1 MGMWPKAFAQF
12 VELAP
17 HISRLLPMA
26 DRFFQSKTA
35 GDDDAHRKVV
45 EAVQTATDGL
55 RGDFGEVTA
64 AHTALSKQ
72 VGDLDGKLD
81 AAIAE
86 VQTAKLA
93 TDAVVAETATVK
105 LAIDSVANDIRATKF
120 AMEAIERRMTH
131 FETIQS
137 RLSYLYLFV
146 FVATLAMLVLLGLV
160 FARVH

>member
-26 DRFFQSKTA
+26 DRFFQSRNA
-35 GDDDAHRKVV
+35 SEDANRNVA
-45 EAVQTATDGL
+45 EAVQTATDDL
-55 RGDFGEVTA
+55 RGDFGQLTA

-72 VGDLDGKLD
+72 VSDLDSKLD
-81 AAIAE
+81 ATLAE
-86 VQTAKLA
+86 ARTAKLA
-93 TDAVVAETATVK
+93 ADACVAETGAMKVSVE
-105 LAIDSVANDIRATKF
+105 SVASEIRATRF
-120 AMEAIERRMTH
+120 SMEAIERRMAQ